1 MANAARLVVLAVAA
15 AGWAAPAWAQSSTAP
30 HLMVAISN
38 HAGVDAHVLSG
49 ALVITKVSFRQVG
62 VEVDWRAAADAAL
75 ATDAANAWV
84 SVSLLGRGMTTF
96 GTPDRILG
104 IAPARAAGP
113 QQVFVFYDRLER
125 LARLGSQAIER
136 VLARVIA
143 HEIGHAL
150 MPGDGHSESGAMM
163 PSLRLTA
170 ADALAAPVFTS
181 DQGIAIRRALTRRH
195 EHRET
200 PALAASASAAAIDAE
215 P

>member
-1 MANAARLVVLAVAA
+1 MSNAGRLVVLAVAA
-15 AGWAAPAWAQSSTAP
+15 AGWAVPAWAQSSNASR
-30 HLMVAISN
+30 LIVGISN
-38 HAGVDAHVLSG
+38 HAGVDPHVLSG
-49 ALVITKVSFRQVG
+49 ALVITKVSFGQVG
-62 VEVDWRAAADAAL
+62 IDVEWRGADGPGMG
-75 ATDAANAWV
+75 TDAAGVWV

-104 IAPARAAGP
+104 LAPARAAGP
-113 QQVFVFYDRLER
+113 QQVFVFCDRIER
-125 LARLGSQAIER
+125 LARLGSQRIDR

-163 PSLRLTA
+163 ARMRMTA
-170 ADALAAPVFTS
+170 ADVLAAPVFTS

-195 EHRET
+195 ET
-200 PALAASASAAAIDAE
+200 PALAASASTGANDAE

>member
-1 MANAARLVVLAVAA
+1 MANVRRLVVLAAA
-15 AGWAAPAWAQSSTAP
+15 AASWAVPAWAQTSAAP
-30 HLMVAISN
+30 QLVAGISN
-38 HAGVDAHVLSG
+38 HAGVDPHVLSG
-49 ALVITKVSFRQVG
+49 ALVITKLSFRQVG
-62 VEVDWRAAADAAL
+62 VEVDWRAAGSTAVT
-75 ATDAANAWV
+75 TDPASVWV

-113 QQVFVFYDRLER
+113 QQVFVFYDRIER
-125 LARLGSQAIER
+125 LARLGSQVIDR

-150 MPGDGHSESGAMM
+150 MPGDGHSEAGAMM
-163 PSLRLTA
+163 PSMRLTA

-181 DQGIAIRRALTRRH
+181 EQGIAIRRALTRRH

-200 PALAASASAAAIDAE
+200 PAHAASASAGPIDAE